1 MDVLVCGGTGFV
13 GSALSRELDGR
24 GHDVTA
30 MARSPDGADLPAGV
44 DTVSG
49 DVTDPEDV
57 VDAIEGADAVVNLV
71 ALSPL
76 RRPKGG
82 EEMHDRVHRA
92 GTEHLVDAAEA
103 AGVDRFVQMS
113 GINADPNAPT
123 AYLRAKGRAEET
135 VRESDLEHVIV
146 RPTVIFGDGDEIV
159 PFVKTVAPP
168 YITPL
173 PGGGRTRFQLLW
185 IGDLAPMLAD
195 AVSEPEHADETY
207 ELGGPDVLPLSRVA
221 SLIHRADG
229 RPSATVPIPMALAG
243 VGMSLGQYVP
253 GFPFGPDQYR
263 SLKMNLVTGQ
273 NDLDAFGVDA
283 ATLRTFRDYLG
294 VP

>member
-13 GSALSRELDGR
+13 GSALSRELDSR
-24 GHDVTA
+24 GHAVTA
-30 MARSPDGADLPAGV
+30 MARSPEDADLPASI
-44 DTVSG
+44 DRFEG
-49 DVTDPEDV
+49 DVTVPEDAAEAV
-57 VDAIEGADAVVNLV
+57 AGAQAVVNLV

-76 RRPKGG
+76 KQPKGG

-92 GTEHLVDAAEA
+92 GTETLLEAAEDA
-103 AGVDRFVQMS
+103 EVDRFVQLS
-113 GINADPNAPT
+113 GIHADTDAPT
-123 AYLRAKGRAEET
+123 AYLRAKGRAEEL
-135 VRESDLEHVIV
+135 VRESDREHVIV
-146 RPTVIFGDGDEIV
+146 RPTVVFGDGDEIV

-168 YITPL
+168 YLTPL

-195 AVSEPEHADETY
+195 AVVEAEHANETY

-229 RPSATVPIPMALAG
+229 RASTTIPVPMALAG

-263 SLKMNLVTGQ
+263 SLKMDLVTDR
-273 NDLDAFGVDA
+273 NDLDAFGVETA
-283 ATLRTFRDYLG
+283 ALRTFRDYLG